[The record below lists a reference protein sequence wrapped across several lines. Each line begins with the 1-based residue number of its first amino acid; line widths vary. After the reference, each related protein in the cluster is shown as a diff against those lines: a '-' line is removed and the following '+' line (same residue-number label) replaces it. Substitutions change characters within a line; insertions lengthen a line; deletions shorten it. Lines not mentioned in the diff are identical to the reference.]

1 MNERERASNDD
12 GVVDF
17 EAVPQRSTSVL
28 IRQSKSRNEGK
39 KIMIKCKSLIL
50 CRIYC
55 VLSSLIAS
63 ALTNKS
69 GVWIYPESQ

>member
-69 GVWIYPESQ
+69 GV